1 MVKIRLCPNLS
12 CTRVRKYNEL
22 HKFQNF
28 TLVIRDYVRDVSFY
42 EQCMIQLYKNLMK
55 FLDQDYTFIKWFY
68 DNLQNFQRSF
78 RYYYHYFIIRL
89 QVEVWLIP
97 SKHLKFSNIS
107 MIWTIIEQRYFKYIF
122 EVFFGYYLRYI

>member
-1 MVKIRLCPNLS
+1 MACFFPPKLKVEKYVSCIIIGNVTSYFFNIMVKIRLCPNLS

-22 HKFQNF
+22 HKSQNF

-68 DNLQNFQRSF
+68 DNLQNFERNF
-78 RYYYHYFIIRL
+78 KYYYHYL
-89 QVEVWLIP
+89 
-97 SKHLKFSNIS
+97 
-107 MIWTIIEQRYFKYIF
+107 
-122 EVFFGYYLRYI
+122 